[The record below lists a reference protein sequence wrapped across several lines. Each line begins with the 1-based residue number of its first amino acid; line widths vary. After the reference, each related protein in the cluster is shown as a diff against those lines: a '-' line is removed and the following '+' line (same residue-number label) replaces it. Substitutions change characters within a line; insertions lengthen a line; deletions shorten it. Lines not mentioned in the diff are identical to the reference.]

1 MEKSQIKKII
11 VSTAV
16 IIVVAVLGAIFV
28 NLGMDWFDSLQKPN
42 EWIPNIV
49 IPIIWTIVYLAFAVV
64 NFFWYKREDIPN
76 YTIGLM
82 IINAVLNVLWCLVFF
97 TLKQLF
103 VGNIVILLN
112 LLASFVLI
120 VNIFKYKR
128 LYGYVLSIYL
138 LWLGVATSLNLALWI
153 LN

>member
-11 VSTAV
+11 VSTV
-16 IIVVAVLGAIFV
+16 IIVIVAVLGGIFV
-28 NLGMDWFDSLQKPN
+28 KLGMEWFDSLTKPTQ
-42 EWIPNIV
+42 WIPNIV
-49 IPIIWTIVYLAFAVV
+49 IPIVWSVVYLAFAVI

-76 YTIGLM
+76 YTVCLM
-82 IINAVLNVLWCLVFF
+82 LIYAVLNVLWCLVFF

-103 VGNIVILLN
+103 LGNVVILLN

-138 LWLGVATSLNLALWI
+138 LWLGVATTLNLALWI

>member
-11 VSTAV
+11 VSTV
-16 IIVVAVLGAIFV
+16 IIVIVAVLGGIFV
-28 NLGMDWFDSLQKPN
+28 KLGMEWFDSLTKPTQ
-42 EWIPNIV
+42 WIPNIV
-49 IPIIWTIVYLAFAVV
+49 IPIVWSVVYLAFAVI

-76 YTIGLM
+76 YTVGLM
-82 IINAVLNVLWCLVFF
+82 LINAVLNVLWCLVFF

-103 VGNIVILLN
+103 LGNVVILLN

-138 LWLGVATSLNLALWI
+138 LWLGVATTLNLALWI